1 MDACFLNMLHNPADH
16 GNFAIGNTVDIDFD
30 SILEESIHQ
39 YWPFRTGFHRGSDI
53 TSQVFFLID
62 NFHGAAAENKRWSDQ
77 DWVPNRAGDL
87 HRFLFIDRGAI
98 RWLIEAKAIQQRGKV
113 LPVFGHFNA
122 LGLCSNDV
130 YSIGLESIREI
141 ERCLPAKLDNGGPT
155 FFMLIDIQ
163 YVLESQRLEIEFVAG
178 VIIGR
183 NRFRIRINHDGFEA
197 FFFQGK
203 RGVHATVVELDSL
216 TDSIRAAAQD
226 HYLPAVAHGGFVF
239 VSVG

>member
-16 GNFAIGNTVDIDFD
+16 GNFAIGYTVDIDLD

-39 YWPFRTGFHRGSDI
+39 YWPCRTGLHRGSDV
-53 TSQVFFLID
+53 TPQVFLLID
-62 NFHGAAAENKRWSDQ
+62 NFHRAAAENKGWSDQ
-77 DWVPNRAGDL
+77 DWVPNCAGDL
-87 HRFLFIDRGAI
+87 HRFLFIGGGAV
-98 RWLIEAKAIQQRGKV
+98 RRLIETQPIQQRGEV

-122 LGLCSNDV
+122 LGLRSNDV

-141 ERCLPAKLDNGGPT
+141 ERCRPAKLDNGSPT

-163 YVLESQRLEIEFVAG
+163 YVLESQRLEIKFVAG

-183 NRFRIRINHDGFEA
+183 NRFRIRINHDGLEA
-197 FFFQGK
+197 FFFEGK
-203 RGVHATVVELDSL
+203 RSVHATVVELNSL

-239 VSVG
+239 VSVS